1 MSKSERILY
10 ITQSDQRTEPM
21 QHNYMQKIARLKIT
35 AGVQSLDVQHDSWC
49 AVYTGGY
56 CDCDPFIVDKRTG
69 KRLA

>member
-1 MSKSERILY
+1 MSKPKDILY
-10 ITQSDQRTEPM
+10 ITQGDHRTEPM
-21 QHNYMQKIARLKIT
+21 QHNYLKKIARLKIT
-35 AGVQSLDVQHDSWC
+35 AGVQQLNVQHDDWC